1 MKTNNYYIKIIDEI
15 NITYNIKSTVL
26 ADSIIYM
33 FLHKIKEYKNINY
46 EIEINE
52 LYKLY
57 KINIICSKINIFKV
71 SKSKIIKMINEELIK
86 LENKN
91 ILIIKNENEKK
102 IYKLNKE
109 IFKNINIK

>member
-1 MKTNNYYIKIIDEI
+1 
-15 NITYNIKSTVL
+15 
-26 ADSIIYM
+26 
-33 FLHKIKEYKNINY
+33 
-46 EIEINE
+46 
-52 LYKLY
+52 
-57 KINIICSKINIFKV
+57 
-71 SKSKIIKMINEELIK
+71 MINEELIK